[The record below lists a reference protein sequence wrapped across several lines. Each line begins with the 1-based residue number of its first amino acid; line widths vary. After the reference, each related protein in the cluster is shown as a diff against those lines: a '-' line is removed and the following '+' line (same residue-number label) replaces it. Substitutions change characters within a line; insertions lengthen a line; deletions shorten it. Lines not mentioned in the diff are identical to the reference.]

1 MAYAVDTAEASEP
14 ELDEDTGLPKAEL
27 KALIEVGR
35 AQIARGEGIVMDD
48 AAWARLFAKAKT
60 GHPKP

>member
-1 MAYAVDTAEASEP
+1 MAHALRIPEAAEL

-48 AAWARLFAKAKT
+48 AAWERLFAKAGT
-60 GHPKP
+60 GSQAP